1 MKALKEGDAVK
12 IVTRAV
18 TDEDRKKNRYFAHM
32 AGLTGT
38 VQNVYADEVAISVDI
53 PALTKVTSEVHKQ
66 ATLRM
71 RERFV
76 NNISEEQKRALTKEE
91 MEFDVHYVLLVAK
104 EDVEDN

>member
-32 AGLTGT
+32 AGMTGT
-38 VQNVYADEVAISVDI
+38 VQNVYAEEVAISVDI
-53 PALTKVTSEVHKQ
+53 PALTKITGEVHKQ

-76 NNISEEQKRALTKEE
+76 NNISEEQKKALTKEE
-91 MEFDVHYVLLVAK
+91 MEFDVHYVLLVSK
-104 EDVEDN
+104 EDVESN

>member
-32 AGLTGT
+32 AGMTGT
-38 VQNVYADEVAISVDI
+38 VKNVYADEVAISVDI

-71 RERFV
+71 RDRFV